1 MAKVI
6 GILLLV
12 LGVWVGIEVYTNGT
26 QQAFGG
32 ALAWLDGS
40 SSAASGDPAE
50 QRSTIR
56 RIEDKVRADMKAG
69 AARSAGQVPEGDL
82 DEGDTMNGDVDDVEE

>member
-12 LGVWVGIEVYTNGT
+12 LGVWVGIEVYTRGT

-32 ALAWLDGS
+32 AFAWLDGGAA
-40 SSAASGDPAE
+40 SAAPGE

-69 AARSAGQVPEGDL
+69 AARSAGQVPEGEL